1 MSSEFSPKVL
11 ELLGQSN
18 KETVKIEPVSS
29 GLVKKSYTRRSQLLD
44 YCSEICFYL
53 YLKV

>member
-29 GLVKKSYTRRSQLLD
+29 GLVKNPTQED
-44 YCSEICFYL
+44 PNYL
-53 YLKV
+53 SMILFQDM